1 MNIHELVELNNQKR
15 KLLTEEN
22 RKYYEKML
30 VYIRLSYRIS
40 DLETEETLSELL
52 DHLLDA
58 QEEGKN
64 AEEVFGKNP
73 KKYADEIIGEL
84 PKMVTKERTSLIGM
98 GILFFLAVSM
108 ILSGIIALVSHYYFT
123 EAGLM
128 KEFYLGSA
136 LLKTAISIPVAF
148 FLLYSII
155 FYLRWSCFKKIN
167 KIAEF
172 FVFWFYGAF
181 SVGLFVIIYL
191 FIPSFGPKLEI
202 SVFIVIMSGVILFI
216 LGTLFKRKIEKGKR

>member
-1 MNIHELVELNNQKR
+1 MVELNNQKR
-15 KLLTEEN
+15 KLLTKEK
-22 RKYYEKML
+22 RKYYENML

-58 QEEGKN
+58 QGEGKT

-84 PKMVTKERTSLIGM
+84 PKTVTKERTLLIGW
-98 GILFFLAVSM
+98 GILFFLAMGM
-108 ILSGIIALVSHYYFT
+108 ILSGIVDLASHYFFT
-123 EAGLM
+123 DDGLM

-148 FLLYSII
+148 ILLYSII
-155 FYLRWSCFKKIN
+155 LYLRWSCFKKIN

-172 FVFWFYGAF
+172 FIFWLYGAF
-181 SVGLFVIIYL
+181 SVGLFVIFYL
-191 FIPSFGPKLEI
+191 FIPSIGPELEI
-202 SVFIVIMSGVILFI
+202 SVFIVIMSGIVLFI
-216 LGTLFKRKIEKGKR
+216 LGTLIKRKVEKGKR